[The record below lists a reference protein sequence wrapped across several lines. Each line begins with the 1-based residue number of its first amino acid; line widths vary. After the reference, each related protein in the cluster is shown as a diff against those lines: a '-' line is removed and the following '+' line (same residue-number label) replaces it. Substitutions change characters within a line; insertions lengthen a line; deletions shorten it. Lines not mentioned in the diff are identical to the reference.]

1 MTCLDLITEAL
12 FVTNIIGQGNP
23 TPTDY
28 QSTQAM
34 QCLVGLVDTS
44 NADPLRQLTSSR
56 TAFFMTPGQQ
66 AYTIGADP
74 SCDIPIPRPAGILR
88 ANVIDM
94 SAQPNPNH
102 IPMRVL
108 EWSEYDTWGVRNSN
122 VELPPAIWY
131 DQGYQPIPDPTNPSP
146 PPSSNPVPGQ
156 GTLYIVGMPTAPNQI
171 EIWCAS
177 PLTQATS
184 LFDDLIFP
192 NGYYEY
198 LLYGTSMRLFV
209 KFARPINK
217 DVKDLWDDARRIV
230 ESANT
235 SPAPVMGLDSGLPN
249 AQPYYWDGRSNR
261 YLTGPRR

>member
-1 MTCLDLITEAL
+1 MTVLDLLTEAL
-12 FVTNIIGQGNP
+12 FTTNIIGQGNP

-44 NADPLRQLTSSR
+44 NADPLRALTAGR
-56 TAFFMTPGQQ
+56 TAFLLQPNKQP
-66 AYTIGADP
+66 YTIGADP
-74 SCDIPIPRPAGILR
+74 SCDIPVPRPSTILR

-108 EWSEYDTWGVRNSN
+108 QWSEYDTWGVRNSDTP
-122 VELPPAIWY
+122 LPPALWY
-131 DQGYQPIPDPTNPSP
+131 DQGYSAIPNPTNPSP
-146 PPSSNPVPGQ
+146 PPSSNPIAGQ
-156 GTLYIVGMPTAPNQI
+156 GTINIVGMPTAPNQV
-171 EIWCAS
+171 EIWTPS

-198 LLYGTSMRLFV
+198 LLYGTCMRVYV
-209 KFARPINK
+209 KFRRQINA
-217 DVKDLWDDARRIV
+217 DVKALWDDARRVV
-230 ESANT
+230 ESANAT
-235 SPAPVMGLDSGLPN
+235 PAPLMTLDSGLPN
-249 AQPYYWDGRSNR
+249 AKPAYWDGRSNR
-261 YLTGPRR
+261 YIGRP